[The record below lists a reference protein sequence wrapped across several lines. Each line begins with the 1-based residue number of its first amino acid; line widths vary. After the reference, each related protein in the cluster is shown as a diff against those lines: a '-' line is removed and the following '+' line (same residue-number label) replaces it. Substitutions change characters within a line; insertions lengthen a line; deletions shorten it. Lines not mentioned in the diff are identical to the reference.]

1 MKTFFSLII
10 AALYGFVKCSPEC
23 SCPSLGS
30 FLLRDAELN
39 IFRDPWPFLR
49 SPDRLY
55 LKYIPFL
62 EKFRD
67 IACVISDFIRM
78 DSQYHIERKVSW
90 TNLSTTASIR
100 YSINVTIQ
108 EVKKSKTEF
117 SVIYRG
123 ESYDFETVFADFK
136 CLIIRISRTQA
147 EQNQEGTCLLWVK
160 EKYLEN
166 PLRHCSFFYYI
177 FCQGRYDDLKP
188 KKGCDRNIK
197 EKDTNA
203 PTTGGNHG
211 TGDTRPPR

>member
-117 SVIYRG
+117 S
-123 ESYDFETVFADFK
+123 
-136 CLIIRISRTQA
+136 